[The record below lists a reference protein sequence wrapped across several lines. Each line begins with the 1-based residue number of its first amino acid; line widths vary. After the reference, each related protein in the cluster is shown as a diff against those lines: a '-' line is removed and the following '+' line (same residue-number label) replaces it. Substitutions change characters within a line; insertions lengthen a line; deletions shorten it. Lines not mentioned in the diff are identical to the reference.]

1 MSETV
6 LSQAS
11 PGLAQLFGAA
21 LQRVASQREEINAL
35 DGFNGNHGDN
45 MVQNLQ
51 VITDA
56 LTVQGDKTPAEA
68 LRYAGEAL
76 QVQGRGGTSQFYSKG
91 LGQAAEKLQGHTS
104 LEQGDVMTL
113 IQSLLG
119 AVPAAGNPQEGQTV
133 QSVLDMVLGMAGMG
147 GVQQARPEP
156 EPEPEP
162 TLGGGIMD
170 LLKGLIGV
178 SPAQQA
184 PVPQP
189 SVAPQDDTFDM
200 GDVLE
205 RLLPAGLAYLQ
216 AKQAGADSSQAIQQ
230 ALIKALL
237 GGQTQRASTPRAAAG
252 SLIAQ
257 SMLQAFLGR
266 K

>member
-6 LSQAS
+6 FSQAS

-21 LQRVASQREEINAL
+21 LQRVAAQREEINAL
-35 DGFNGNHGDN
+35 DGYNGNHGDN

-56 LTVQGDKTPAEA
+56 LTVQGDKPPAEA
-68 LRYAGEAL
+68 LRYAGQAL
-76 QVQGRGGTSQFYSKG
+76 QVQGRGGTSQFYSQG
-91 LGQAAEKLQGHTS
+91 LGQAAEKLQGHTA

-119 AVPAAGNPQEGQTV
+119 AVPAAANPQEGQTV

-147 GVQQARPEP
+147 GAQEAQPAPA
-156 EPEPEP
+156 PEPEP
-162 TLGGGIMD
+162 TLGGGVMD
-170 LLKGLIGV
+170 MLKGLIGL
-178 SPAQQA
+178 SPAPA
-184 PVPQP
+184 PTPQP
-189 SVAPQDDTFDM
+189 SVVPQDDGFDM

-230 ALIKALL
+230 ALAKALL
-237 GGQTQRASTPRAAAG
+237 GGQTQSASTPRAAAG

>member
-6 LSQAS
+6 FSQSS

-21 LQRVASQREEINAL
+21 LQRVAAQREEINAL
-35 DGFNGNHGDN
+35 DGYNGNHGDN

-56 LTVQGDKTPAEA
+56 LTVQGDKPPADA
-68 LRYAGEAL
+68 LRYAGQAL
-76 QVQGRGGTSQFYSKG
+76 QAQGRGGTSQFYSKG
-91 LGQAAEKLQGHTS
+91 LGQAAERLQGHTA

-119 AVPAAGNPQEGQTV
+119 AVPAAANPQEGQTV
-133 QSVLDMVLGMAGMG
+133 QSVLDMVLGMAGA
-147 GVQQARPEP
+147 QPAQPEP

-162 TLGGGIMD
+162 TLGGGVMD
-170 LLKGLIGV
+170 LLKGLIGF

-184 PVPQP
+184 SVPQP
-189 SVAPQDDTFDM
+189 SVAPQDDGFDM

-237 GGQTQRASTPRAAAG
+237 GGQTQRPSTPRAAAG